1 MIQQGTNLANHFK
14 EYYSFYTIFLFRG
27 RFQKNGN
34 MVPMGLNSTRFVSYH
49 DIKVKDTD
57 LIEDA
62 WGLNSQ
68 FSDVIDLLRS
78 VKAVPERALT
88 EKLIDKIRKHH

>member
-1 MIQQGTNLANHFK
+1 MQYYFSLAV
-14 EYYSFYTIFLFRG
+14 FR
-27 RFQKNGN
+27 KNEI
-34 MVPMGLNSTRFVSYH
+34 MMPMGLNSTRFISYH
-49 DIKVKDTD
+49 DINVKDID

-68 FSDVIDLLRS
+68 FCDVIDLLRY
-78 VKAVPERALT
+78 VKAVPEKDLT

>member
-1 MIQQGTNLANHFK
+1 
-14 EYYSFYTIFLFRG
+14 
-27 RFQKNGN
+27 

-68 FSDVIDLLRS
+68 FSDVIDLLRC
-78 VKAVPERALT
+78 VKAVPERDLT

>member
-1 MIQQGTNLANHFK
+1 MAVF
-14 EYYSFYTIFLFRG
+14 S
-27 RFQKNGN
+27 GN
-34 MVPMGLNSTRFVSYH
+34 EIMTPMGINSTHFISFRE
-49 DIKVKDTD
+49 INVKNLD

-68 FSDVIDLLRS
+68 FADVMALLRQAQAGR
-78 VKAVPERALT
+78 VEGLT

>member
-1 MIQQGTNLANHFK
+1 LIQQGTNLANHFK

-34 MVPMGLNSTRFVSYH
+34 MMPMGLNSTRFVSYH

-68 FSDVIDLLRS
+68 FSDVIDLLRYIIPI
-78 VKAVPERALT
+78 PEKDLT